1 MSRYGNPVLGQY
13 AADGAAGNSRRTLQ
27 HGGVSDCLMNPN
39 LSNHYGPSQKEY
51 NRWKRSGV
59 PTAEVMQ
66 STMFGTATAKGD
78 SAGDALAGLAAPP
91 PPPARNHAAAAAHA
105 AARRANPV
113 TWEGGPP
120 EPMPAPR
127 ATYADGRPMAPA
139 SFLPQPQPH
148 AAPSALPAEPSP
160 ASSPKLSPE
169 QMQQTWSTLMRQGK
183 LPPGSAAQCLVE
195 MPAHYSR
202 EAPPPRPT
210 VSSHSLLTI
219 GLHPQGGDRSIRRS
233 TKFTADF
240 RDPFV

>member
-1 MSRYGNPVLGQY
+1 
-13 AADGAAGNSRRTLQ
+13 
-27 HGGVSDCLMNPN
+27 
-39 LSNHYGPSQKEY
+39 
-51 NRWKRSGV
+51 V

-105 AARRANPV
+105 AARRPNPI
-113 TWEGGPP
+113 TWEGGLP
-120 EPMPAPR
+120 EPAPAPR
-127 ATYADGRPMAPA
+127 PTYADGRPMAPA
-139 SFLPQPQPH
+139 SFMPQPQH
-148 AAPSALPAEPSP
+148 SEATSAPPAEPSP

-183 LPPGSAAQCLVE
+183 LPQPSAAQCLVE

-202 EAPPPRPT
+202 EAPPPQAT
-210 VSSHSLLTI
+210 VNSHSLLTI
-219 GLHPQGGDRSIRRS
+219 GLHPQNGDRSIRRS
-233 TKFTADF
+233 NKFTSDF